1 MVPGAGDCETPSRE
15 ERENGVLVTAQD
27 VDTESDRSP
36 PAVVIYMVDPF
47 SHGGSGGNPEL
58 SRLASL
64 GLLKCFSQLL
74 PHFKAGL
81 RDNIFLQLVSL
92 DSVLEL
98 GLGVNQAKTPNV
110 MRGLAFSVFSQAQ
123 RIKTYQTDCKTLTG
137 THTYS
142 ALLKINSIL
151 NIIGKV
157 FTLRPNSST
166 LVNFLH
172 AKSSRV

>member
-1 MVPGAGDCETPSRE
+1 MDPPAPPSSPKHHSGGMGPPGMVPGAGDCETPSRE

-123 RIKTYQTDCKTLTG
+123 RIMTYQTDCKTLTG
-137 THTYS
+137 T
-142 ALLKINSIL
+142 INSIL
-151 NIIGKV
+151 KIIGFYSKR
-157 FTLRPNSST
+157 L
-166 LVNFLH
+166 
-172 AKSSRV
+172 